1 MAKKEKSF
9 RPKAR
14 IPRGFRDR
22 LGAEIA
28 AERDMLAKI
37 SAVYEAWGFDPLE
50 TPAFEYTD
58 ALGKFLPDVDR
69 PGQGVFSLQDDD
81 EQWMS
86 LRYDLTAPL
95 ARFVAQNYDALPKPF
110 RRYAVGPVWRNEKPG
125 PGRFRQF
132 TQCDADS
139 VGAPTPFA
147 DAEMCMLF
155 ADVMEAA
162 GLARGDYVI
171 RVNNRKVLD
180 GVLEVI
186 GLAGGENAERRLTV
200 LRAIDK
206 LDKFGPEGVRQLLGK
221 GRMDESG
228 DFTEGAKLAPDQIS
242 KMMVLFDIDQMAA
255 NARASNPAYQA
266 GMASG
271 KIDTRQAE
279 EIRARGI
286 FGGLDVNI
294 SRSSRG
300 REGATELQQIWEQVR
315 ELGYD
320 DGRVRID
327 PSVVRGLDYYTGP
340 VFEAELTFEVKDEKG
355 QPVRFGSVGGG
366 GRYDD
371 LVKRFKGVEVPAV
384 GISVG
389 VSRLLSALELKKSG
403 ETQARGP
410 VVVLALEKDQ
420 MAAYQQMAAE
430 LRASGVRAEVY
441 LGSANFAKQLK
452 YADKRMAPA
461 AVIQGED
468 ERGKGEVTIKDLVL
482 GAALS
487 KEIED
492 NAEWREG
499 QPAQFSVARDK
510 LVEAVKETL
519 ARKR

>member
-1 MAKKEKSF
+1 
-9 RPKAR
+9 
-14 IPRGFRDR
+14 
-22 LGAEIA
+22 
-28 AERDMLAKI
+28 
-37 SAVYEAWGFDPLE
+37 
-50 TPAFEYTD
+50 
-58 ALGKFLPDVDR
+58 
-69 PGQGVFSLQDDD
+69 
-81 EQWMS
+81 
-86 LRYDLTAPL
+86 
-95 ARFVAQNYDALPKPF
+95 
-110 RRYAVGPVWRNEKPG
+110 
-125 PGRFRQF
+125 
-132 TQCDADS
+132 
-139 VGAPTPFA
+139 
-147 DAEMCMLF
+147 MLF